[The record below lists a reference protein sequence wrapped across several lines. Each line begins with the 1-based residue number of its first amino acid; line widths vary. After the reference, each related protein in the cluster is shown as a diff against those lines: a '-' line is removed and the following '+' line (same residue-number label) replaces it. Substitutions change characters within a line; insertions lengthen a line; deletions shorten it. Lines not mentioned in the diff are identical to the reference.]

1 MWHPTLPPKW
11 HHQQAAWAGVWGVQQ
26 WGHSPSQ
33 GSMQH
38 PMLLKSRLGQL
49 GQHILLCNT
58 VHVAQTP
65 QALVQHWLH
74 VVQLTVWLC
83 NPICPKENPPKNR
96 GNPKFSKGQLAL
108 AKSHLSFQA
117 H

>member
-1 MWHPTLPPKW
+1 M
-11 HHQQAAWAGVWGVQQ
+11 QQ

-33 GSMQH
+33 GNNAMQH
-38 PMLLKSRLGQL
+38 PMLLASKLGQL

-74 VVQLTVWLC
+74 VIVVQLTVWLC
-83 NPICPKENPPKNR
+83 NPIFPKEPPKKPKE
-96 GNPKFSKGQLAL
+96 NPKFSKGQLAL
-108 AKSHLSFQA
+108 AKKPFVNSGPLTLALYCYISPLQLS
-117 H
+117 

>member
-1 MWHPTLPPKW
+1 M
-11 HHQQAAWAGVWGVQQ
+11 GMRSRVWLG
-26 WGHSPSQ
+26 GSPSQ
-33 GSMQH
+33 GGSMQH

-58 VHVAQTP
+58 VHVAQAP

-83 NPICPKENPPKNR
+83 SPIFPKENPKKPR
-96 GNPKFSKGQLAL
+96 ENPKFSKGQLAL
-108 AKSHLSFQA
+108 AKKPFVNSGPLTLVLYCYISR
-117 H
+117 